1 MMETIVDWSD
11 AAMIGGMC
19 LSTAALVLYLR
30 QVLLNARRV
39 RYGIDLATAMQTG
52 SARQDSYLGAL
63 WFGLLVVQAS
73 QIFEQI
79 QRGAAPQRIMFS
91 LVSAVLVALICGCF
105 AGRLTMRLHWRS
117 EAAAEKRDGKPFG
130 RA

>member
-1 MMETIVDWSD
+1 
-11 AAMIGGMC
+11 
-19 LSTAALVLYLR
+19 
-30 QVLLNARRV
+30 
-39 RYGIDLATAMQTG
+39 MQTG

-63 WFGLLVVQAS
+63 WFGLLVVQVS
-73 QIFEQI
+73 QILEQI

-91 LVSAVLVALICGCF
+91 LASAVLVALICGCF

-117 EAAAEKRDGKPFG
+117 AAAAEKREGEPFG